1 MVLLSACIS
10 EWWQLM
16 GEICR
21 IMKSLE
27 DKEMEAKRFITCD
40 INAPNELKKQTIS
53 GGPHPQFL
61 SLSLCIGH
69 WPLGGS
75 RGPRAYAMARVH
87 RPQLPPPPPLFL
99 HQIEFNSCNWID
111 EFNSS
116 YNSPDQW
123 QHPSNRFVFWQVQT
137 MWMYT
142 IFRLNLHGQIKGVWK
157 IFFPTY
163 INHWSKKNIY
173 KSCKML

>member
-1 MVLLSACIS
+1 MNLKNK
-10 EWWQLM
+10 QLVV
-16 GEICR
+16 GPI
-21 IMKSLE
+21 
-27 DKEMEAKRFITCD
+27 
-40 INAPNELKKQTIS
+40 PNS
-53 GGPHPQFL
+53 

-116 YNSPDQW
+116 YNSPDQ
-123 QHPSNRFVFWQVQT
+123 
-137 MWMYT
+137 
-142 IFRLNLHGQIKGVWK
+142 
-157 IFFPTY
+157 
-163 INHWSKKNIY
+163 
-173 KSCKML
+173 